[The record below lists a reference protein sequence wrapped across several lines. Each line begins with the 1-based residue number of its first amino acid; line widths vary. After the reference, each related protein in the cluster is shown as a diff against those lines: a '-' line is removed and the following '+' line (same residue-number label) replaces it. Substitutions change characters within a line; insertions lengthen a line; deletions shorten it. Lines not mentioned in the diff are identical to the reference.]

1 MGHFSWFTHLD
12 LIKYD
17 HLFGMVI
24 VLVLLLL
31 AALKVRSKIVNSDTV
46 LPGEKFSLTNI
57 FEILSIDFL
66 LNLLA
71 GIFGSKKAARTYFPI
86 LATSFFVILFANIL
100 GLIPGFLPPTGNFN
114 TTLALALVI
123 FVMYNYYGIK
133 ENGWSYLKHF
143 LGPMIYLAPLMLII
157 EIISHLVRPLSLSLR
172 LFWNMTGDHLV
183 LGIFTDLTHIIIP
196 VLFVGL
202 GLFVSFL
209 QAFIFTILS
218 SIYISLS
225 IAHEH

>member
-31 AALKVRSKIVNSDTV
+31 AALKVRSNIVNSDTV

>member
-66 LNLLA
+66 LNLIA

>member
-1 MGHFSWFTHLD
+1 MGHYSWFTNFD
-12 LIKYD
+12 LVQYD
-17 HLFGMVI
+17 HIFGAII
-24 VLVLLLL
+24 VFVLLFL
-31 AALKVRSKIVNSDTV
+31 AAKKVQHNLANADSV
-46 LPGEKFSLTNI
+46 LPEEKFTLTNI

-71 GIFGSKKAARTYFPI
+71 GIFGSKKAAKTYFPL
-86 LATSFFVILFANIL
+86 LATSFFVILFSNLL
-100 GLIPGFLPPTGNFN
+100 GLLPGFLPPTGNFN
-114 TTLALALVI
+114 TTLAYGLVI

-133 ENGWSYLKHF
+133 ENGWAYLKHF
-143 LGPMIYLAPLMLII
+143 LGPMIYLAPLMLVI
-157 EIISHLVRPLSLSLR
+157 EIISHIVRPLSLSLR

-183 LGIFTDLTHIIIP
+183 LGIFTDITHIIIP

>member
-1 MGHFSWFTHLD
+1 MGHYSWFTHLD
-12 LIKYD
+12 LIHYD
-17 HLFGMVI
+17 HIFGAVI
-24 VLVLLLL
+24 VFILLFL
-31 AALKVRSKIVNSDTV
+31 AAKKVQYNISKSDTV
-46 LPGEKFSLTNI
+46 VPAEKFTLTNI
-57 FEILSIDFL
+57 FEILTIDFL

-71 GIFGSKKAARTYFPI
+71 GIFGSKKAAKTYFPL
-86 LATSFFVILFANIL
+86 LATSFFVILFSNIL

-114 TTLALALVI
+114 TTLAYALVI
-123 FVMYNYYGIK
+123 FVMYNYYGVK
-133 ENGWSYLKHF
+133 ENGWGYLKHF
-143 LGPMIYLAPLMLII
+143 MGPMIYLAPLMIII

-183 LGIFTDLTHIIIP
+183 LGIFTDLTHLIIP

-209 QAFIFTILS
+209 QAFIFTMLS
-218 SIYISLS
+218 SIYIALS

>member
-1 MGHFSWFTHLD
+1 MGHYSWFTHFD
-12 LIKYD
+12 LVHYD
-17 HLFGMVI
+17 HIFGALI
-24 VLVLLLL
+24 VFLLLFL
-31 AALKVRSKIVNSDTV
+31 AAKRIQSNISKPESVI
-46 LPGEKFSLTNI
+46 PGEKFSLTNV

-71 GIFGSKKAARTYFPI
+71 GIFGSKKVAKTYFPL
-86 LATSFFVILFANIL
+86 LATSFFVILLSNIL
-100 GLIPGFLPPTGNFN
+100 GLLPGFLPPTGNFN
-114 TTLALALVI
+114 TTLAYALVI
-123 FVMYNYYGIK
+123 FFMYNYYGIK
-133 ENGWSYLKHF
+133 ENGWKYLKHF

-157 EIISHLVRPLSLSLR
+157 EIVSHIVRPLSLSLR

-183 LGIFTDLTHIIIP
+183 LGIFTDLTHFIIP
-196 VLFVGL
+196 VIFIGL

-225 IAHEH
+225 ITHEH

>member
-31 AALKVRSKIVNSDTV
+31 AALKVRSNIANSDSV

-196 VLFVGL
+196 VLFVAL

-209 QAFIFTILS
+209 QAFIFTMLS

>member
-1 MGHFSWFTHLD
+1 
-12 LIKYD
+12 
-17 HLFGMVI
+17 
-24 VLVLLLL
+24 
-31 AALKVRSKIVNSDTV
+31 
-46 LPGEKFSLTNI
+46 
-57 FEILSIDFL
+57 
-66 LNLLA
+66 
-71 GIFGSKKAARTYFPI
+71 
-86 LATSFFVILFANIL
+86 
-100 GLIPGFLPPTGNFN
+100 
-114 TTLALALVI
+114 
-123 FVMYNYYGIK
+123 MYNYYGIK
-133 ENGWSYLKHF
+133 ENGWVYLKHF
-143 LGPMIYLAPLMLII
+143 LGPMIYLAPLMLVI
-157 EIISHLVRPLSLSLR
+157 EIISHLVRPISLSLR

>member
-1 MGHFSWFTHLD
+1 MGHYSWFTHLD

-17 HLFGMVI
+17 HLFGMII
-24 VLVLLLL
+24 VVVLLLL
-31 AALKVRSKIVNSDTV
+31 AALKVRHNIAKSDTV
-46 LPGEKFSLTNI
+46 LPGEKFTLTNI

-71 GIFGSKKAARTYFPI
+71 GIFGSKKAARTYFPL

-114 TTLALALVI
+114 TTLAFALVI